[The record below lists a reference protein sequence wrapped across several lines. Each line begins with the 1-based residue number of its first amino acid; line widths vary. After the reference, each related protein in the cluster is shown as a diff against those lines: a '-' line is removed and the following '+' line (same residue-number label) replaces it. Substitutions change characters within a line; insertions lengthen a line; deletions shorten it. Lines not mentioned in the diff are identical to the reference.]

1 MLLTLIWKNKSLK
14 YLIKRSTNSTPG
26 RAGSVLTRHKKVPIN
41 KSKIR
46 LINTKPFLVN
56 DVAQILRIEYSP
68 KRSAFVGL
76 LRFLKSGFLS
86 YSLIANNAQP
96 GDFIYL
102 NPPIEKISS
111 LGNILLNS
119 NRRASVIAP
128 LHKFP
133 KGTVLS
139 NISARPFEKFSLCLG
154 AGAKAKIN
162 AFSSDKTLVE
172 ILMPSGK
179 IIYLN
184 SSCFGLSGSASN
196 PSHFLNKKIKAGQSF
211 YKGIRPTVRGV
222 AMNPVDH
229 PMGGGEGKSSGGR
242 PSVSRWGKLTKGGY
256 KTTTNLKLKKFKKI
270 KKLFLK

>member
-1 MLLTLIWKNKSLK
+1 MLLTLIWKHAPLK
-14 YLIKRSTNSTPG
+14 YLIKRSSNSTPG
-26 RAGSVLTRHKKVPIN
+26 RAGFILTRHKKVSIN

-46 LINTKPFLVN
+46 LINTKPFLVD

-76 LRFLKSGFLS
+76 LRFLKTGFLS
-86 YSLIANNAQP
+86 YSLVSNYSQP

-102 NPPIEKISS
+102 NPPVEKISS

-119 NRRASVIAP
+119 NRRAAVIAP
-128 LHKFP
+128 LYKFP
-133 KGTVLS
+133 KGAVLS
-139 NISARPFEKFSLCLG
+139 NISARPFEKFSLCLS
-154 AGAKAKIN
+154 AGSKAKIN
-162 AFSSDKTLVE
+162 SFSSNRRIVE

-196 PSHFLNKKIKAGQSF
+196 PSYFLNKKTKAGQSF
-211 YKGIRPTVRGV
+211 YKGVRPTVRGV

-242 PSVSRWGKLTKGGY
+242 PSVSRWGKLTKGGFR
-256 KTTTNLKLKKFKKI
+256 TISNFKLKNIKKI